1 MSKKR
6 VLWLTNTPALLTE
19 ELMGRPV
26 ASESWL
32 AALQDLVVEHAPGIE
47 LHVAFFHEGRGI
59 RRVEH
64 GGVTYWLLPRGGK
77 WRRLWRRYFLIIHGK
92 DDLENIRKVIG
103 EVDPALVHV
112 FGTESAFGLVAT
124 RCGRP
129 AIVQI
134 QGVVNSLLPVYFG
147 GESVWCA
154 VNKAGFFDLLMGG
167 VYFRYLLE
175 KKKAERELEILQN
188 TEYVLG
194 NTDLDREFSGEV
206 NPSRRFFFL
215 PDPMRRPFLDPEPM
229 EKKGNARPVIH
240 TIMHEEY
247 YKGLDLLFRVAALL
261 NEKGVDF
268 EWRIAGLNGNEK
280 MVRIFSKL
288 TLGYP
293 KGKVRFM
300 GRLGG
305 DALAKSLSEAD
316 IYVHTS
322 YIENPSNA
330 VCEAQCLGVPV
341 IAAQVGGT
349 PSIIEEGVTGLMY
362 ERGNTNELTELIIK
376 LLQDKELASG
386 LALRGRETALIR
398 HDSDAILKELLRIY
412 GEVSGVSF
420 E

>member
-26 ASESWL
+26 VSESWL
-32 AALQDLVVEHAPGIE
+32 AALQELLVERAPGIE
-47 LHVAFFHEGRGI
+47 LHVALFHEGRGT
-59 RRVEH
+59 RQVEH

-77 WRRLWRRYFLIIHGK
+77 WRRLVRRYLVITHS
-92 DDLENIRKVIG
+92 DADLKRISSVID
-103 EVDPALVHV
+103 EVQPELVHV

-175 KKKAERELEILQN
+175 KKKAERELEILRN
-188 TEYVLG
+188 TEFVLG
-194 NTDLDREFSGEV
+194 NTEFDRELSGEV
-206 NPSRRFFFL
+206 NPSRRFFLL
-215 PDPMRRPFLDPEPM
+215 PDPMRKPFLNREPVG
-229 EKKGNARPVIH
+229 KAGNARPVIH

-247 YKGLDLLFRVAALL
+247 YKGLDLLFRVAAQLD
-261 NEKGVDF
+261 EKGVDF

-293 KGKVRFM
+293 KEKVRFI

-305 DALAKSLSEAD
+305 DELARSLSEAD
-316 IYVHTS
+316 LYVHTS

-341 IAAQVGGT
+341 IAARVGGT

-362 ERGNTNELTELIIK
+362 ERGNANELTDLIIK
-376 LLQDKELASG
+376 LLQDRELAERLSTRAQEA
-386 LALRGRETALIR
+386 ALKR
-398 HDSDAILKELLRIY
+398 HNPEVILRELLRIY
-412 GEVSGVSF
+412 TEVSGVSF

>member
-1 MSKKR
+1 
-6 VLWLTNTPALLTE
+6 
-19 ELMGRPV
+19 MGRPV

-32 AALQDLVVEHAPGIE
+32 AALQELLVEHSPGIE
-47 LHVAFFHEGRGI
+47 LHVALFHEERGI
-59 RRVEH
+59 RRIEH

-77 WRRLWRRYFLIIHGK
+77 WRRLWRRYFLIIHGR
-92 DDLENIRKVIG
+92 DDLENIQKVID

-129 AIVQI
+129 TIVQI

-175 KKKAERELEILQN
+175 KKKAERELEILRN

-215 PDPMRRPFLDPEPM
+215 PDPMRKPFIEGEQLGKPV
-229 EKKGNARPVIH
+229 NARTVIH

-247 YKGLDLLFRVAALL
+247 YKGLDLLFRVAAHLD
-261 NEKGVDF
+261 EKGLDF
-268 EWRIAGLNGNEK
+268 EWRIAGLNGNEM

-293 KGKVRFM
+293 KGEVKFL

-305 DALAKSLSEAD
+305 DELARSLAAAD
-316 IYVHTS
+316 LYVHTS

-330 VCEAQCLGVPV
+330 VCESQCLGVPV
-341 IAAQVGGT
+341 IAARVGGT
-349 PSIIEEGVTGLMY
+349 PSIIDEGVTGLMY
-362 ERGNTNELTELIIK
+362 ERGNANVLTELIIK
-376 LLQDKELASG
+376 VLQDKELASG
-386 LALRGRETALIR
+386 LAQRAKESAMKR
-398 HDSDAILKELLRIY
+398 HNPDSILKELLRIY
-412 GEVSGVSF
+412 TEVSEISF

>member
-1 MSKKR
+1 MR
-6 VLWLTNTPALLTE
+6 
-19 ELMGRPV
+19 RPV
-26 ASESWL
+26 TSESWL
-32 AALQDLVVEHAPGIE
+32 AALQELVVEHAPGIE
-47 LHVAFFHEGRGI
+47 LHVALFHEGRGI
-59 RRVEH
+59 RRIEH

-77 WRRLWRRYFLIIHGK
+77 WRRLWRRYFLIIHGR
-92 DDLENIRKVIG
+92 DDLENIRKVID

-154 VNKAGFFDLLMGG
+154 VNKAGFFDLLTGG

-175 KKKAERELEILQN
+175 KKKAERELEILRN
-188 TEYVLG
+188 TKFVLG
-194 NTDLDREFSGEV
+194 NTDLDREFSGEIK
-206 NPSRRFFFL
+206 PEIRFFLL
-215 PDPMRRPFLDPEPM
+215 PDPMRWPFLDPEPM

-293 KGKVRFM
+293 KEKVKFV

-305 DALAKSLSEAD
+305 DELARSLAEAD
-316 IYVHTS
+316 LYVHTS

-341 IAAQVGGT
+341 VAARVGGT

-362 ERGNTNELTELIIK
+362 ERGNANELTELIVK
-376 LLQDKELASG
+376 VLQNKELAEG
-386 LALRGRETALIR
+386 LSARAREAAHKR
-398 HDSDAILKELLRIY
+398 HDSEAILTELLRIY
-412 GEVSGVSF
+412 AEVAGVSF
-420 E
+420 G

>member
-6 VLWLTNTPALLTE
+6 ILWLTNTPALLTE

-32 AALQDLVVEHAPGIE
+32 AALQELVVERVPGIE
-47 LHVAFFHEGRGI
+47 LNIALFHEGRGI
-59 RRVEH
+59 RRVEKD
-64 GGVTYWLLPRGGK
+64 GVIYWLLPRGGK
-77 WRRLWRRYFLIIHGK
+77 SSRLIRRYLLITHSHS
-92 DDLENIRKVIG
+92 DLKRISSVID

-175 KKKAERELEILQN
+175 KKKAERELEILRN
-188 TEYVLG
+188 ANNVLG
-194 NTDLDREFSGEV
+194 NTNFDREFSGEV
-206 NPSRRFFFL
+206 NPARRFFYL
-215 PDPMRRPFLDPEPM
+215 PDPMRKPFLRGESNA
-229 EKKGNARPVIH
+229 KKENSRPVIQ

-247 YKGLDLLFRVAALL
+247 YKGLDLLFRVVARLDERGL
-261 NEKGVDF
+261 DF
-268 EWRIAGLNGNEK
+268 EWRIAGLNGSEK
-280 MVRIFSKL
+280 MVKIFSKL

-305 DALAKSLSEAD
+305 DELARSLGEAD
-316 IYVHTS
+316 LYVHTS

-341 IAAQVGGT
+341 IAARVGGT

-362 ERGNTNELTELIIK
+362 ERGDVNGLTDLIVK
-376 LLQDKELASG
+376 VLQDKELAVG
-386 LALRGRETALIR
+386 LAGSGREVAIKR
-398 HDSDAILKELLRIY
+398 HASDAILRELLRVY
-412 GEVSGVSF
+412 TEVSGLSF

>member
-32 AALQDLVVEHAPGIE
+32 SALQELVVVRAPGIE
-47 LHVAFFHEGRGI
+47 LHVALFHEGRGI

-64 GGVTYWLLPRGGK
+64 GGVKYWLLPRGGK
-77 WRRLWRRYFLIIHGK
+77 WRRLWRRYFLIIHGE
-92 DDLENIRKVIG
+92 DDLENIRKVID

-124 RCGRP
+124 QCGRP

-154 VNKAGFFDLLMGG
+154 VNKAGFFDLLTGG

-175 KKKAERELEILQN
+175 KKKAERELEILRN
-188 TEYVLG
+188 TKFVLG
-194 NTDLDREFSGEV
+194 NTDLDREFSGEI
-206 NPSRRFFFL
+206 NPERRFFLL
-215 PDPMRRPFLDPEPM
+215 PDPMRKSFLNREVLH
-229 EKKGNARPVIH
+229 KKVNARPVIH

-247 YKGLDLLFRVAALL
+247 YKGLDLLFRVAARLD
-261 NEKGVDF
+261 ERGVDF
-268 EWRIAGLNGNEK
+268 EWRIAGLNGSEK

-293 KGKVRFM
+293 KEKVKFV

-305 DALAKSLSEAD
+305 DELARSLAEAD
-316 IYVHTS
+316 LYVHTS

-341 IAAQVGGT
+341 VAARVGGT
-349 PSIIEEGVTGLMY
+349 PSIIEEGITGLMY
-362 ERGNTNELTELIIK
+362 ERGNANELTELIVK
-376 LLQDKELASG
+376 VLQNAELAQVLSARAKDS
-386 LALRGRETALIR
+386 ALKR
-398 HDSDAILKELLRIY
+398 HDSEAILTELLRIY
-412 GEVSGVSF
+412 AEVAGVSF
-420 E
+420 G